1 MAGDKTQPEETSDF
15 GAPARWLLVG
25 FVVAM
30 FLAIGVIGFLYQPG
44 PPDTICSNAEARC
57 SDRSDASA
65 Q

>member
-1 MAGDKTQPEETSDF
+1 MSDREVSDF

-30 FLAIGVIGFLYQPG
+30 FLAIGVIGFLYQPK

-57 SDRSDASA
+57 GQTSDVTA